1 MVQNVPAVQ
10 ETQVWSL
17 GEGNGSPLQYS
28 CLENSMHRGAWWAT
42 VHELEKSW
50 TQMSVTNNFTLLD
63 FKPHDRKF
71 IIYHFLNSTS
81 KGRKKKPTD
90 FLTSVYAD
98 IGNLRHHKNL
108 LEYSWPL
115 KNMGLSFK
123 GLLKCR
129 FFPMVKTTVLFNL
142 QLLTSS
148 THHCKHEGTLDKKS
162 PL

>member
-1 MVQNVPAVQ
+1 MVQNLPAVQ
-10 ETQVWSL
+10 ETRFDPWEKGMATHSSIL
-17 GEGNGSPLQYS
+17 AWRIPCTEEPGGLQ
-28 CLENSMHRGAWWAT
+28 SMSAKRAGHNW
-42 VHELEKSW
+42 
-50 TQMSVTNNFTLLD
+50 VTNNFTFLD

-71 IIYHFLNSTS
+71 TIYHFLNSTS
-81 KGRKKKPTD
+81 KGKIKPTD
-90 FLTSVYAD
+90 FLTSVCAD

-115 KNMGLSFK
+115 KNMGLNFK

-129 FFPMVKTTVLFNL
+129 FFSMVKTTVLFNL

-148 THHCKHEGTLDKKS
+148 THHCKHEGTLDKKC